1 MPKEETSS
9 YQPLKPRR
17 ILITGSRGFLG
28 RAVYW
33 QARQAFPEAEIVA
46 VGRKPPRHPLDPP
59 GPVGDLTQK
68 DAWLSLGDSF
78 DVIYHIAG
86 TLPIKGHAVLDN
98 IVMADHLYAACSRW
112 RPSFLAYASTISVYP
127 LGEVDTLTEEVA
139 PRPNSPYGIA
149 KLAGEHYCQLARSF
163 CDNVSI
169 LRFSSI
175 YGPGKRTD
183 FKTVMDI
190 FIANV
195 LSGQPPTV
203 FGAGERTQD
212 FVFLTDAAQA
222 FIDATRAG
230 ASSTFNI
237 GSGVATSMY
246 DLAKT
251 VIEVLGTPS
260 MSPKLIPGQQED
272 PSVKLSIK
280 RAQDLLGY
288 GPEVSLAEGIQ
299 RLLKT

>member
-1 MPKEETSS
+1 MPKEVNSNGQRRE
-9 YQPLKPRR
+9 PKR
-17 ILITGSRGFLG
+17 ILLTGARGFLG

-33 QARQAFPEAEIVA
+33 QAKKAFPEAEIIA
-46 VGRKPPRHPLDPP
+46 VGRKPPQHPLDPP

-68 DAWLSLGDSF
+68 DTWLSLGEAF
-78 DVIYHIAG
+78 DVIYHVAG
-86 TLPIKGHAVLDN
+86 TLPIRGHAVLNN
-98 IVMADHLYAACSRW
+98 IVMADCLYDACSRW

-163 CDNVSI
+163 CDNLAI
-169 LRFSSI
+169 LRLASI
-175 YGPGKRTD
+175 YGPGKRSD

-195 LSGQPPTV
+195 LSGQAPTV

-230 ASSTFNI
+230 ASGTFNI

-251 VIEVLGTPS
+251 VIEVLGAPS
-260 MSPKLIPGQQED
+260 MSPELIPGQQED

-280 RAQDLLGY
+280 RAKDILGY
-288 GPEVSLAEGIQ
+288 CPEVSLAEGIQ
-299 RLLKT
+299 RLLET